1 MHRDIKSENV
11 LCSREGDIKL
21 CDFGLADQLTD
32 SKPSRNEPFGT
43 LLWMAPE
50 VIKREEYSL
59 SIDVWSFGIL
69 VIELAAGNPPYSD
82 LGIPVAQFQI
92 INSKGK
98 APRLDD

>member
-1 MHRDIKSENV
+1 
-11 LCSREGDIKL
+11 
-21 CDFGLADQLTD
+21 
-32 SKPSRNEPFGT
+32 
-43 LLWMAPE
+43 MAPE

-69 VIELAAGNPPYSD
+69 VIELTAGKPPYSD

-98 APRLDD
+98 APRLDE